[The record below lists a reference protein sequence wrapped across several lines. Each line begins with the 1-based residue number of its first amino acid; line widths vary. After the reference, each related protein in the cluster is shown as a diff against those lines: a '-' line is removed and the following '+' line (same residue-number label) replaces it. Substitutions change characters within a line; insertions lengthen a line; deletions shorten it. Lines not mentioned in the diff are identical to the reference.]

1 MRNSSNLKRVFL
13 ADALL
18 ALQFEARPAAGA
30 SIERTG
36 VPDSTFP
43 ISLAVSVPAN
53 TRITF
58 FAATSADVA
67 DPDAP
72 TGSHASYGDTH
83 QQTASIL
90 KKMEKLLATEGLTLA
105 DVVKVNVFLAGDPK
119 LDGKMDFDGMDAAYC
134 QFFGSASQPNKP
146 VRTALQVVALPMAG
160 SLVQIDVTAAK
171 VAAAPVSRN

>member
-1 MRNSSNLKRVFL
+1 MRYSSNLQRVLL
-13 ADALL
+13 ADALI
-18 ALQFEARPAAGA
+18 ALQSEASPAAGT
-30 SIERTG
+30 SIERTDVAG
-36 VPDSTFP
+36 SSFP

-72 TGSHASYGDTH
+72 PGSHAAYGDTH
-83 QQTASIL
+83 QQTVSIL
-90 KKMEKLLATEGLTLA
+90 RKMEKLLATEGLTLA
-105 DVVKVNVFLAGDPK
+105 DVVKVNVFLAGDPR
-119 LDGKMDFDGMDAAYC
+119 LDGKMDFDGMDAAYG

-171 VAAAPVSRN
+171 VAAAPASQK